1 MKKIIILLVVL
12 ILLVGCLDTDKNV
25 MTENNVLT
33 EDKLNKLVDKVEYLE
48 ESMEEHKKEIMGL
61 ETEISRQN
69 NIIEKYSEA
78 LENYEV
84 LSSVKDSTQVQ
95 TNSLLVLEDLFYKF
109 IKTSNR
115 YEKIY
120 CYINKYDVETKEVE
134 VDVVEFLTHHNDQ
147 EKLSSLDIK
156 DDSLPNGYYI
166 YNEKQESNVLQ
177 VDDYITCVQNELR
190 PKFVNKETFFSSM
203 IENNALCEMIFIDGK
218 LFQVIEKY
226 LP

>member
-61 ETEISRQN
+61 EAVISRQN

-84 LSSVKDSTQVQ
+84 LSSVKDSTQSQ
-95 TNSLLVLEDLFYKF
+95 NNSFLVLEDLFYRF
-109 IKTSNR
+109 IRTSNR

-120 CYINKYDVETKEVE
+120 CYINKYNVETKEVE
-134 VDVVEFLTHHNDQ
+134 VDVVEFLTHHKDQ
-147 EKLSSLDIK
+147 EKLSSLGIK
-156 DDSLPNGYYI
+156 EDSLPNGYYI
-166 YNEKQESNVLQ
+166 YDEKQENNVLQ
-177 VDDYITCVQNELR
+177 VDDYTTCVQNDLR
-190 PKFVNKETFFSSM
+190 PRLVNKETFFSNM
-203 IENNALCEMIFIDGK
+203 IENDSLCEVIIIDGK
-218 LFQVIEKY
+218 VFQILDIY